1 MEVSIYLLILFHTI
15 STLIFGYILRE
26 MDMREVMH
34 EENYYFMYAAI
45 TIEIIATMSL
55 LSLILDNIV
64 K

>member
-26 MDMREVMH
+26 MDMKEVMH
-34 EENYYFMYAAI
+34 EENYYFMYAVI

-55 LSLILDNIV
+55 LSLILDNII

>member
-15 STLIFGYILRE
+15 ATLVFGYILRE

-34 EENYYFMYAAI
+34 EENYYFMYAVI

-55 LSLILDNIV
+55 LSLILDTCQG
-64 K
+64 